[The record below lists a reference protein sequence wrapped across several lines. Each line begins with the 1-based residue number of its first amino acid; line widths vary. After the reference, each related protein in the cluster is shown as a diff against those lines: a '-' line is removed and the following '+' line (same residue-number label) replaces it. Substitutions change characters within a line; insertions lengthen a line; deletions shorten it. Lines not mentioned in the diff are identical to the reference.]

1 MKARLKVTESS
12 PSTAS
17 QPSYYG
23 LDILLTF
30 WLHSSMRC
38 TCLILFLWSGCPED
52 SFEVRIWTLFVDL
65 RFPRMLS
72 RFQKRKLPVLK
83 RLIEGW
89 NCRFVSTRRGNQV
102 WNLFICAFSRKGY
115 FLRKENQRRIDWI
128 QLNSILKFEYS
139 FWQKI
144 RDRKLHSEMFFVATR
159 NSPLELVKKSLLMCL
174 GI

>member
-1 MKARLKVTESS
+1 MSNIVQMFHDHRTNSCYNHRAHTQVKGSLESAGTVNLAEPFFNLKARLKVTESS
-12 PSTAS
+12 RSTAS

-38 TCLILFLWSGCPED
+38 TCLILFLWPGSPQG

-65 RFPRMLS
+65 QLPRMLS
-72 RFQKRKLPVLK
+72 RFQIRKMAVLK

-102 WNLFICAFSRKGY
+102 WNLFICAFSRKGN

-128 QLNSILKFEYS
+128 QLNSI
-139 FWQKI
+139 
-144 RDRKLHSEMFFVATR
+144 
-159 NSPLELVKKSLLMCL
+159 
-174 GI
+174 